1 MSELGTASTVMAEPS
16 RPPWSRLTGADE
28 QFRRMFVESYP
39 SVARTVWLLVGD
51 REVAQ
56 EITQEAFIQLLL
68 HWRKVSRFEQ
78 PGLWVRRVAIRRA
91 QRERHRIWQRIGVE
105 QSAAPMPV
113 STGPDE
119 PDDAVRAAVQALPPK
134 QRAVVVLFYFED
146 RPMDEIADLLGSSV
160 SSCWSQLHTAR
171 RKLALVLSEEV
182 DDDVR

>member
-1 MSELGTASTVMAEPS
+1 MSELSTAGTVAAEPS
-16 RPPWSRLTGADE
+16 CPRWNLTGADE
-28 QFRRMFVESYP
+28 EFRTMFVQSYP

-91 QRERHRIWQRIGVE
+91 QRERHRMWKRSGVE
-105 QSAAPMPV
+105 LSAAPMSVVP
-113 STGPDE
+113 GPQEPDE
-119 PDDAVRAAVQALPPK
+119 EVRAAVDELPPK
-134 QRAVVVLFYFED
+134 QRAVVVLFSFED
-146 RPMDEIADLLGSSV
+146 RPMDEIAELLGCSV
-160 SSCWSQLHTAR
+160 SAGWSQLHTAR
-171 RKLALVLSEEV
+171 KLALMLSEEV